1 VLYRC
6 ATAGNAPQTLD
17 FTVVGA
23 GLVGPAASKESI
35 LRTDRGTDQWGVAPA
50 LASMALCSGLLIL
63 PAAAHADPAAG
74 EWQWRATIYAWLPS
88 VDGESSFPSDGGGS
102 SIDVS
107 GSDILNALD
116 LAAMGSLEAHKG
128 RWGFGTDIIYLDLGA
143 SKNKTRSLSVGGY
156 ELPAGVTADLD
167 LNLTGWLWTLGGSY
181 RPIDESRRSLDLFA
195 GARLLNLTETLD
207 WQFDGNIGS
216 LPLPGR
222 SGRSKAS
229 INVWD
234 GIVAAR
240 GRAILGDKEKWFV
253 SGHLDV
259 GAGESDLTWQA
270 MLGVGYKFG
279 WGEISGLWRYLDY
292 NFDSRRTIRGLT
304 LNGPAIAVS
313 VRF

>member
-1 VLYRC
+1 
-6 ATAGNAPQTLD
+6 
-17 FTVVGA
+17 
-23 GLVGPAASKESI
+23 
-35 LRTDRGTDQWGVAPA
+35 
-50 LASMALCSGLLIL
+50 MALCSALLIL
-63 PAAAHADPAAG
+63 PAAAQADPAAG

-88 VDGESSFPSDGGGS
+88 VGGETTFPSDGGGS
-102 SIDVS
+102 SIEIS
-107 GSDILNALD
+107 GSDILNALN

-128 RWGFGTDIIYLDLGA
+128 RWGVGTDVIYLDLGA
-143 SKNKTRSLSVGGY
+143 SKSKTRSPSVGDY
-156 ELPAGVTADLD
+156 ELPASVTADLD

-181 RPIDESRRSLDLFA
+181 RAIDESRRSLDLVA

-207 WQFDGNIGS
+207 WQLDGNIGP

-222 SGRSKAS
+222 SGRSKQS

-240 GRAILGDKEKWFV
+240 GRAALGSEEKWFV

-279 WGEISGLWRYLDY
+279 WGELSGLWRYLDY
-292 NFDSRRTIRGLT
+292 DFGSNRAIQGLT